1 VKKYGFCI
9 IILIIYILFLTK
21 DSLLGL
27 SNTSNLDKFLE
38 SSKASFYEKEYK
50 DLAKTLKID
59 YSKYNIIYSKVITR
73 DIYEFFDKITIMKG
87 TKDNLKKGDLVVNEL
102 GLVGVIKDVKNNY
115 SEVSL
120 LTNNNIN
127 LSVKI
132 NNSYG
137 IVSAKDNKIYVKNLK
152 LKENIK
158 KGDKVYTSGLTD
170 TPGGILIGEIVDIK
184 TDNLDLEYIGEI
196 KAVTNFYDLKYV
208 GVIKS

>member
-1 VKKYGFCI
+1 MKKYGFCI

-59 YSKYNIIYSKVITR
+59 YSKYNIIYSKVIIR

>member
-1 VKKYGFCI
+1 MKKYGFCI

>member
-1 VKKYGFCI
+1 MKKYGFCI

-102 GLVGVIKDVKNNY
+102 GLVGVIKVVKNNY